1 MNFDTEPGL
10 LRPAGEEAGVIKR
23 IRPGHVRAFS
33 ALCWL
38 TYFFAYFGRYSFI
51 SGMGALV
58 EDCVLSK
65 AQGGLIASLF
75 YLAYSAFQVLC
86 GLLGDRW
93 NARHLVLAGA
103 AVSAACNLAFPL
115 CAGPAAMAM
124 VWTVN
129 GAAQGM
135 IWPPL
140 MRLCAALLDGNQ
152 CVRVSVDLASS
163 SPAGMVAVYL
173 LSAWSLRSFSWRLL
187 FWLSAGVLAAAAL
200 IWGWAAGWIEARAV
214 RVPAPA
220 APAGA
225 AQPTEKTR
233 GFWRTAACAGLLGAG
248 LAGVVNGAL
257 KDGVFTWVP
266 TYLMENFGLAA
277 DRSALLTTV
286 LPLVNLAGVY
296 LVKEIN
302 RRWLQNEA
310 LASALLFFLTFLS
323 LLGMAMGG
331 GAPAAV
337 ALFAAGTSLMM
348 GANTA
353 LVGLMPLHFRRCGRV
368 AAATG
373 LLNACVHLGGAAS
386 GYLFG
391 LVSELAGWG
400 ALRAAWCILA
410 LAGAVCGLAQ
420 ARRWAAF
427 RSEDLV

>member
-1 MNFDTEPGL
+1 MGT
-10 LRPAGEEAGVIKR
+10 VKR
-23 IRPGHVRAFS
+23 IRPAHVRAFS

-51 SGMGALV
+51 SGMGAMV
-58 EDCVLSK
+58 EEGALSK

-75 YLAYSAFQVLC
+75 YLAYSVFQVLC

-93 NARHLVLAGA
+93 NARHLVLAGLA
-103 AVSAACNLAFPL
+103 ASAVCNLALPL
-115 CAGPAAMAM
+115 CPGPAAMAL

-140 MRLCAALLDGNQ
+140 MRLCAALLEGNQ

-187 FWLSAGVLAAAAL
+187 FWLSAAAL
-200 IWGWAAGWIEARAV
+200 AGAALVWGGAAGWIEARAV
-214 RVPAPA
+214 CVRAPAP
-220 APAGA
+220 PAGA
-225 AQPTEKTR
+225 AACQREKR
-233 GFWRTAACAGLLGAG
+233 KGFLHTAACAGLLCAG
-248 LAGVVNGAL
+248 LAGVTNGAL

-323 LLGMAMGG
+323 LLAMAVGG

-337 ALFAAGTSLMM
+337 ALFALSTSLMM

-353 LVGLMPLHFRRCGRV
+353 LVGLMPLHFRRYGRV

-373 LLNACVHLGGAAS
+373 LLNACVHAGGAAS

-391 LVSELAGWG
+391 LLSERAGWG
-400 ALRAAWCILA
+400 VLRAAWCLLA
-410 LAGAVCGLAQ
+410 LAGAACCLVQ

-427 RSEDLV
+427 RSRDLV